1 MSVERWTP
9 NVKPTAEEARIL
21 ARLKTQ
27 SMYRDTGAGAPP
39 QPPALMCMAL
49 ILQCYTGDSDRE
61 VVELTVDSDRWQ
73 MVLGCLRSTEPAFS
87 QGGLPQFR
95 ERLIAH
101 DLDKRLLERTVEIAR
116 RAKFSGKKT
125 LPKSLR
131 VVMDSRPLVGA
142 GRVED
147 TFNLLGHAARKIA
160 ECAADMSGLSFAEVC
175 HRSHAE
181 VLLAPS
187 IKAGLDVDWSDAV
200 QKREALENLFI
211 QVNALAEWVGR
222 TMGGDGLDG
231 PITKYLTALQQ
242 VAEQNLDEENGRVT
256 MHQGVA
262 PDRRVSFEDEDM
274 RHGRKSKSKRFNC
287 YKEHVAADGD
297 TGVILACAVTPAN
310 VPEEE
315 AAPMLKADIEAQG
328 LTMHEL
334 SIDLGYANS
343 SIVDDIENAGGD
355 VLCKPW
361 PSHNNRGLFTKK
373 DFAIDL
379 RAKTIT
385 CPHGEVEELVAGEVV
400 EFDPEACGGCR
411 LRAQCTHSASGRGRT
426 VRLADDERRQQRLRK
441 LQSTAAGRE
450 RLRDRTQIEHRLAH
464 VSAREGPRARY
475 RGTRKNTFNL
485 RRTAAIQN
493 LEVAHRAMVA

>member
-1 MSVERWTP
+1 
-9 NVKPTAEEARIL
+9 
-21 ARLKTQ
+21 
-27 SMYRDTGAGAPP
+27 
-39 QPPALMCMAL
+39 
-49 ILQCYTGDSDRE
+49 
-61 VVELTVDSDRWQ
+61 
-73 MVLGCLRSTEPAFS
+73 
-87 QGGLPQFR
+87 
-95 ERLIAH
+95 
-101 DLDKRLLERTVEIAR
+101 
-116 RAKFSGKKT
+116 
-125 LPKSLR
+125 
-131 VVMDSRPLVGA
+131 MDSRPLVSA

-242 VAEQNLDEENGRVT
+242 VADQNLDEENGRVT

-262 PDRRVSFEDEDM
+262 PDRRVSIEDEDM
-274 RHGRKSKSKRFNC
+274 RHGRKSKSKRFNG

-297 TGVILACAVTPAN
+297 TGVIFACAVTPAN

-361 PSHNNRGLFTKK
+361 PSQNNRGLFTKK

-379 RAKTIT
+379 PAKTIT

>member
-1 MSVERWTP
+1 
-9 NVKPTAEEARIL
+9 
-21 ARLKTQ
+21 
-27 SMYRDTGAGAPP
+27 
-39 QPPALMCMAL
+39 
-49 ILQCYTGDSDRE
+49 
-61 VVELTVDSDRWQ
+61 
-73 MVLGCLRSTEPAFS
+73 
-87 QGGLPQFR
+87 
-95 ERLIAH
+95 
-101 DLDKRLLERTVEIAR
+101 
-116 RAKFSGKKT
+116 
-125 LPKSLR
+125 
-131 VVMDSRPLVGA
+131 
-142 GRVED
+142 
-147 TFNLLGHAARKIA
+147 
-160 ECAADMSGLSFAEVC
+160 
-175 HRSHAE
+175 
-181 VLLAPS
+181 
-187 IKAGLDVDWSDAV
+187 
-200 QKREALENLFI
+200 
-211 QVNALAEWVGR
+211 
-222 TMGGDGLDG
+222 
-231 PITKYLTALQQ
+231 
-242 VAEQNLDEENGRVT
+242 
-256 MHQGVA
+256 
-262 PDRRVSFEDEDM
+262 
-274 RHGRKSKSKRFNC
+274 
-287 YKEHVAADGD
+287 
-297 TGVILACAVTPAN
+297 
-310 VPEEE
+310 
-315 AAPMLKADIEAQG
+315 
-328 LTMHEL
+328 MHEL

-361 PSHNNRGLFTKK
+361 PSQNNRGLFTKK